1 MYSELFRFIEQQCMA
16 QGIDESHGMKHSQ
29 NCVDWVNKLVLDE
42 SAITEDELQMAIY
55 SAALHDMCDKK
66 YTNIEIASKRIH
78 EWLLFQNWSLEMAD
92 TLISIITN
100 MSYSLLKQRTVNGI
114 PHYPN
119 YGKWQRAY
127 HLARHADLL
136 DAYLV
141 GRCYLYTKHIYP
153 TIMDTECWKIVED
166 LFHVRVFR
174 YVEDGWI
181 TMPLAI
187 QYANDLEQEAIQ
199 CFITKTFIY

>member
-1 MYSELFRFIEQQCMA
+1 MYSELFQFIEEQCIL
-16 QGIDESHGMKHSQ
+16 QGIDESHGMKHSK
-29 NCVDWVNKLVLDE
+29 NCISWVNKLVLGEDN
-42 SAITEDELQMAIY
+42 ITDDELQMAIY
-55 SAALHDMCDKK
+55 AAALHDMCDKK
-66 YTNIEIASKRIH
+66 YTNIEIASKVIH
-78 EWLLFQNWSLEMAD
+78 NWLRSQNWSLEMAD

-100 MSYSLLKQRTVNGI
+100 MSYSLLNQRTINGI
-114 PHYPN
+114 PNYPD

-153 TIMDTECWKIVED
+153 TIQDKDCWKIVED
-166 LFHVRVFR
+166 LFNIRVFR

-181 TMPLAI
+181 TLPLAI